1 MIAAAA
7 LLLLAWASPASQPCP
22 VDRAAMLALPEGRFD
37 QDLEGGWRAL
47 AAKPECAAA
56 AADLIAAYRAAHPDA
71 SAMLKWH
78 EGQLRAEAGQ
88 AERAVRLFESSRK
101 AGAAEGWNDYVD
113 STVAFLRHDRKALLA
128 ARARLAARPRPAD
141 WHPQDAQGRPLPLPW
156 PPNLNVVDGLLH
168 CFDRPYREA
177 YSACAAPIRLTR

>member
-7 LLLLAWASPASQPCP
+7 LLLVASAPPTSPPCRA
-22 VDRAAMLALPEGRFD
+22 DRAAMLALSEDRFD

-56 AADLIAAYRAAHPDA
+56 AADLIAAYRTAHPDA

-78 EGQLRAEAGQ
+78 EGQLRAEGGQ

-101 AGAAEGWNDYVD
+101 AGTAEGWNDYVD
-113 STVAFLRHDRKALLA
+113 ATVAFLRRDRKALLA
-128 ARARLAARPRPAD
+128 ARARLAALPRPAD
-141 WHPQDAQGRPLPLPW
+141 WRPQDAQGRSLPLPW
-156 PPNLNVVDGLLH
+156 PPNLNVVDGLLR

-177 YSACAAPIRLTR
+177 YFACAAPIRLTR